1 MSTPIRT
8 AHVTGWGR
16 YAPTQVLTNHDLERM
31 VDTSDE
37 WIVSRTGIRERR
49 VAAAHETTASMAAV
63 AAMRAIRT
71 AGIEPDEID
80 LILLATLTPDYWMPS
95 TAALVKEAIGNTR
108 AAAMDVAAACSGFVY
123 AYATAHAYITSGMAK
138 HVLVIGAE
146 LLTRFL
152 DYTDRNTCIL
162 FGDGAGAV
170 VLSASDEPGGGLGI
184 EMTTEPQGAYMIWL
198 PAGGAKSP
206 PSAETVAR
214 GEHYVRMEGKE
225 TYRFATRT
233 LATTALT
240 SIEKAGLKP
249 SDIDLFIPHQAN
261 IRIIE
266 AVAKGLDLPMERMF
280 VNLDKYGNTS
290 AASVPIALAEAVNE
304 GRVKVGDRIVIVA
317 FGAGFTSGAVTIEWT
332 ADPARGI
339 AGDAAVDPNDI
350 QVRLPVDWDS
360 VDPIPEA
367 LAELMRRPGSVDVP
381 LDDVVPGEQ
390 ASKPAGGPG
399 MIDLSGKTALVTGGS
414 RGIGRAIA
422 IRLATQGADV
432 AFTYKGNADA
442 AAETTAL
449 HRGPRSKGARD
460 PGRRLA
466 GGDRGRRSSRP
477 SSRRSA
483 RSTSWSTTP
492 GVTRDDLI
500 MRMSVEAWREVLET
514 NLYGAF
520 YMIKAVTR
528 PMLKAKGGRII
539 NITSVSGQAGQM
551 GQANYSSAKAG
562 LIGLT
567 KATARE
573 LASRSITVNAVA
585 PGFVLTELTQD
596 LPDALKDE
604 ITARTPLGRF
614 GETAEIAER
623 RRVPRQRRG
632 RLHHRAGPR
641 RRRRPG
647 DDVGESDQAAPDPPD
662 GIPATPC

>member
-1 MSTPIRT
+1 VSTHPKN
-8 AHVTGWGR
+8 AHITGWGR
-16 YAPTQVLTNHDLERM
+16 YAPDQILTNADLERM

-71 AGIEPDEID
+71 AGIEPDDID

-184 EMTTEPQGAYMIWL
+184 ELTTEPQGAYMIWL

-233 LATTALT
+233 LATTALA
-240 SIEKAGLKP
+240 SIQQAGLDP

-266 AVAKGLDLPMERMF
+266 AVAKGLDLPMDKMF
-280 VNLDKYGNTS
+280 INLDKYGNTS

-304 GRVKVGDRIVIVA
+304 GRVKIGDNVTIVA

-332 ADPARGI
+332 ADPKRGLI
-339 AGDAAVDPNDI
+339 GDAAVRPEDVT
-350 QVRLPVDWDS
+350 VRAPLDWDS

-367 LAELMRRPGSVDVP
+367 LAEVMRRPGSLDVP
-381 LDDVVPGEQ
+381 LDDVAPGEPEH
-390 ASKPAGGPG
+390 A
-399 MIDLSGKTALVTGGS
+399 
-414 RGIGRAIA
+414 
-422 IRLATQGADV
+422 
-432 AFTYKGNADA
+432 
-442 AAETTAL
+442 
-449 HRGPRSKGARD
+449 H
-460 PGRRLA
+460 
-466 GGDRGRRSSRP
+466 
-477 SSRRSA
+477 
-483 RSTSWSTTP
+483 
-492 GVTRDDLI
+492 
-500 MRMSVEAWREVLET
+500 REVH
-514 NLYGAF
+514 A
-520 YMIKAVTR
+520 
-528 PMLKAKGGRII
+528 
-539 NITSVSGQAGQM
+539 
-551 GQANYSSAKAG
+551 
-562 LIGLT
+562 
-567 KATARE
+567 
-573 LASRSITVNAVA
+573 
-585 PGFVLTELTQD
+585 
-596 LPDALKDE
+596 
-604 ITARTPLGRF
+604 
-614 GETAEIAER
+614 
-623 RRVPRQRRG
+623 
-632 RLHHRAGPR
+632 
-641 RRRRPG
+641 
-647 DDVGESDQAAPDPPD
+647 
-662 GIPATPC
+662 